1 MQVILLVVLNIHQ
14 LSLCP
19 GRSPTA
25 LVPNK
30 WVLKIHVT
38 RKIDIVVDVV
48 VICKIDMIKP
58 TSHR

>member
-38 RKIDIVVDVV
+38 RKIDIVVV